1 MQTLGAKPARKKLSD
16 RIEEMHGIC
25 ISDMN
30 YCTGHLVEFNCGSS
44 LQIPPNT
51 VLHRCFW
58 SVALLYAAAMQRNV
72 AAFTVRRHAAGY
84 MTYVCISSAFPG
96 TYKGTP
102 GVLNLW

>member
-51 VLHRCFW
+51 VCTDAFGALHCFMPLQCN
-58 SVALLYAAAMQRNV
+58 AMLQLLLLGDMQL
-72 AAFTVRRHAAGY
+72 A
-84 MTYVCISSAFPG
+84 I
-96 TYKGTP
+96 
-102 GVLNLW
+102 